1 MENLLK
7 HDIVALQEVC
17 LSKAELRAV
26 QVSAGR
32 KGYRSCHSPGTPAKD
47 IHGNFLPL
55 HGVLALVRKEIA
67 QKEIDST
74 RHDDN
79 GAVFQS
85 VVVQYTPPRSGATA
99 QEAARAHM
107 DVLKQCGIPSS
118 RPWVWCGDFNHQLSQ
133 GPFSTLA
140 LTCQGTPIQGLHG
153 TPTRWEGQQTID
165 HIYSNNTELA
175 QDFHTLNLKIS
186 DHAPLS
192 FQLRQAWYEETH
204 RYVFPPRGHC
214 SVPKTWTSINGHNN
228 SSTLGTNQLRLYS
241 SQTAATKKRI
251 FRWTKNGISSS
262 QPSFEIFSTVERKF
276 GNDNPNKSNSG
287 KKKGDPAVTKQ
298 ITKRICRE
306 PGTMQSSKRINFLGR
321 AEAFRRK
328 CATDPGFAETKEY
341 QALFRRLG
349 KRHPH
354 QLSDIVGSSVSKR
367 LKIQTEPEKD

>member
-1 MENLLK
+1 
-7 HDIVALQEVC
+7 
-17 LSKAELRAV
+17 
-26 QVSAGR
+26 
-32 KGYRSCHSPGTPAKD
+32 
-47 IHGNFLPL
+47 
-55 HGVLALVRKEIA
+55 
-67 QKEIDST
+67 
-74 RHDDN
+74 
-79 GAVFQS
+79 
-85 VVVQYTPPRSGATA
+85 
-99 QEAARAHM
+99 M

-262 QPSFEIFSTVERKF
+262 QPSKKSFPPLKGNSGMTTPIKAIRGKRKETLRL
-276 GNDNPNKSNSG
+276 PNKSPKEFAGNRVPCNQVNGLTSWAELRHSAGNAQQTQVLLKLRNTKCFSDAWVKDTHTSLATLSG
-287 KKKGDPAVTKQ
+287 AQSPRDWKYRQNLKKIETLERKDEQWLVL
-298 ITKRICRE
+298 
-306 PGTMQSSKRINFLGR
+306 QSGLG
-321 AEAFRRK
+321 ETSQFRWDTGCLQK
-328 CATDPGFAETKEY
+328 WAKALSGFWNHES
-341 QALFRRLG
+341 
-349 KRHPH
+349 H
-354 QLSDIVGSSVSKR
+354 
-367 LKIQTEPEKD
+367 

>member
-1 MENLLK
+1 
-7 HDIVALQEVC
+7 
-17 LSKAELRAV
+17 
-26 QVSAGR
+26 
-32 KGYRSCHSPGTPAKD
+32 
-47 IHGNFLPL
+47 
-55 HGVLALVRKEIA
+55 
-67 QKEIDST
+67 
-74 RHDDN
+74 
-79 GAVFQS
+79 
-85 VVVQYTPPRSGATA
+85 
-99 QEAARAHM
+99 M

-214 SVPKTWTSINGHNN
+214 SVPKTWASINGHNN

-341 QALFRRLG
+341 QVLFRRLG